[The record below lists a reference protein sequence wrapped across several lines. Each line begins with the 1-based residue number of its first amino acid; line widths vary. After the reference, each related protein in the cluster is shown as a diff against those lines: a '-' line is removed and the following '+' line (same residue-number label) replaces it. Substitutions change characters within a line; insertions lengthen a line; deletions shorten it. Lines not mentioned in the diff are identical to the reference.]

1 MKRFLKWVA
10 IVAGTLFLLIALLAG
25 SLSAWMKLSGER
37 DGKKALGE
45 LQAKGEK
52 LDLAQL
58 LPPRPP
64 DAENFYGDPLWLQLA
79 DQIPVTKEYKG
90 ISYVTLEPRLPKDH
104 QLINSWKLPLT
115 EQEKQMFLNLVAL
128 DEEPMPDR
136 YHAILKLRQ
145 LLRECVDPHRQE
157 LIADAIVELL
167 KPSSSL
173 LDSIRNL
180 STRPSAVFPV
190 TYIGLQTAF
199 PNIFGV
205 LEFTTLLSAQACA
218 DFVFGKTGGAAED
231 IQTLL
236 RISLLMRYHPSWIQF
251 LVRITVAGQ
260 GIKGVNAGIVRHLWS
275 DNDLQQFQKVLSAID
290 LPRDLP
296 WVFRT
301 ERDLFLESDL
311 SKTLP
316 IALPDVSKFFLS
328 PLYLQFELG
337 HSLRRNQKFI
347 ETLESCD
354 MKSGLNESKVHFL
367 HLTGFEKLLYPY
379 SESSPGNAFI
389 LISKAVETQTTVNQT
404 LIACA
409 LERYWLTHASYP
421 TTLDVLV
428 PKYLTA
434 IPKEPTTGQP
444 MHYRLLTDGTFL
456 IWAPGWKLHTLDG
469 KPSTTSG
476 DGDIVWNQ
484 PFTPLATPNSR

>member
-301 ERDLFLESDL
+301 ENGVDSGRRSSGTNFTIFDAKRLRACRTIVLQEV
-311 SKTLP
+311 
-316 IALPDVSKFFLS
+316 IADCFLS
-328 PLYLQFELG
+328 GFVGSNPTAG
-337 HSLRRNQKFI
+337 SI
-347 ETLESCD
+347 
-354 MKSGLNESKVHFL
+354 HF
-367 HLTGFEKLLYPY
+367 
-379 SESSPGNAFI
+379 
-389 LISKAVETQTTVNQT
+389 
-404 LIACA
+404 C
-409 LERYWLTHASYP
+409 
-421 TTLDVLV
+421 
-428 PKYLTA
+428 
-434 IPKEPTTGQP
+434 
-444 MHYRLLTDGTFL
+444 
-456 IWAPGWKLHTLDG
+456 
-469 KPSTTSG
+469 
-476 DGDIVWNQ
+476 
-484 PFTPLATPNSR
+484 